1 MSQNSLRRTPTS
13 SSANNSATAENPEKD
28 FLDNLNLSLL
38 INELLIN
45 YGSDQISKEEE
56 ERLESYQEFV
66 NDTDS
71 DDQGDIYDAY
81 QHHLSW
87 KKIDPEGN
95 FDNPIGIEHFR
106 EVILHTFQIFKSAF
120 EVFFDDD
127 DEEIKSVLSNFD
139 EEKPFYQSLFSTDD
153 KKILVQMMQ
162 GLTPYLTKLLS
173 LAIDGTEQK
182 KQTVKKFLLIFPS
195 LPKSS
200 DFACVAGNKQRIE
213 LASSM
218 LFSRNIF
225 DVALRNTLNE
235 EIQKIFKDVDDI
247 KQVHL
252 FSCLLDSL
260 THSPELIA
268 SIDCYSKSP
277 QDNIEIREIFS
288 FIFESQLKLKQNLT
302 KTLSEL
308 GDLYYENVYKKIFD
322 ENGKVNESLD
332 LGKTFTEIIDPFME
346 NLTPESSGIFEFSN
360 KYLFNDKDQES
371 EFSSSS
377 ELKTEVQN
385 ESDQESELSI
395 FNELKTKEQFIEQLK
410 KHLLQTHKALFTQD
424 YPNFSEHPID
434 PQKIFSGD
442 EKNGYYL
449 NPFSVVNLSELFDPI
464 TENNSPEEKITKK
477 NKIYTGLMSLRLLTQ
492 NFANSNGRFLLHCF
506 IESFNNSHA
515 TSFQDF
521 FYNSNQ
527 SLKEEYEEF
536 KDLIESI
543 LNGFNEIT
551 TEYEDNKDILSFY
564 SKLILNPSGDD
575 FQTVI
580 NEYRQLSLNNV
591 NDEPPPNLLEFLI
604 MGNHHDLVKKLIELS
619 DSDDDFL
626 LSLIDNASALKL
638 AIKKK
643 GSVML
648 DLLLNI
654 DMNSNKK
661 VIINSYF
668 DKQSILLKAFEKGN
682 DKLFLVIEKIKE
694 YLQINSLDETSIK
707 NLSNIKY
714 PPNNNTVLLLAVA
727 SRNLEA
733 AKKLL
738 DIGADINSENS
749 FGITPLI
756 YAISSGDIKMV
767 RTLVDSQQSLE
778 LEDDYGNSPLS
789 IALAKNPV
797 IRETLV
803 VSLSKLFDP
812 ITENNS
818 PEEKI
823 TKKNK
828 IYNGL
833 LSLIP
838 LTQNFT
844 HSNGL
849 YFLHY
854 FIESFNNSH
863 ATSFQDFFYNSN
875 QSLKEEYEEFKDL
888 IESILDGFN
897 EITTTYEHNK
907 DILSLYSKLILNPS
921 GDDFQTVINEYR
933 QLGLNNVNDIKP
945 PNLLEFLIMVNH
957 HDLVSKLIELSDD
970 DFLLS
975 LIDNT
980 AFKLAIE
987 KESSVML
994 DLLLNIDMNSN
1005 KKVIINSY
1013 FDKQDILLIAFE
1025 KGNDKLFLVLEKI
1038 EEYLQANPQDGTSIK
1053 NLSNIKYPHDEN
1065 TVLSLAVA
1073 SRNLE
1078 AAKKLLDIGA
1088 DINSVNSYG
1097 ITPLIYAISSGDIEM
1112 ARTLVDSRQSLEVV
1126 DAFGNSPLSIAL
1138 ERNPVMAE
1146 ILLDGGAEINIDKIK
1161 ANNSILDLLRINQI
1175 EIIKKLIDHGLDINN
1190 SFQPNQKDK
1199 FIAEILKID
1208 PQHMKFFLERGLDL
1222 KTQNTQDERPYLLC
1236 KYLLDM
1242 DEDGQNN
1249 REAMLQ
1255 NLKMIFLKH
1264 PDEVINAELLEKI
1277 QKEGFNE
1284 NLKYVLELAK
1294 FAIENNPTN
1303 EDSEIINIAQKIK
1316 NKIDNLLD
1324 WESQILI
1331 IGNFIS
1337 HPTQNSLDAQNEMQ
1351 ASTGPNKYRFSHG
1364 GELKE
1369 KFDDLFL
1376 TMKFIVEENKE
1387 SEHKYNDNFLD
1398 NFIKLLEYQKHKE
1411 SNNLFTPETNS
1422 FFKFIDKLIPLEKEW
1437 IINQIN
1443 SLKNDNV
1450 TPIMKLAESLT
1461 PEDLKFF
1468 NHYIF
1473 IYGFTTNKIFSN
1485 SVKEDLIMPEYIK
1498 ALNLIDEKQLN
1509 FLLKDFRDLGM
1520 KGKEE
1525 YLIKLGQD
1533 ITKELKIKNNLLRF
1547 NADFPQHKIRRSL
1560 STNSLQATRL
1570 LNPSKSL
1577 RPPSSP

>member
-95 FDNPIGIEHFR
+95 FNNPIGIENFR

-120 EVFFDDD
+120 EVFFDDDD

-195 LPKSS
+195 LPISS

-268 SIDCYSKSP
+268 SRDCYSKSP

-332 LGKTFTEIIDPFME
+332 LGRTFTEIIDPFME

-449 NPFSVVNLSELFDPI
+449 NPFSVVSLSKLFDPI

-492 NFANSNGRFLLHCF
+492 NFANSNGRFLLHYF
-506 IESFNNSHA
+506 IENFNDYHA

-543 LNGFNEIT
+543 LNGFTEIT
-551 TEYEDNKDILSFY
+551 IEYEDNKDILSLY
-564 SKLILNPSGDD
+564 SKLILNSSGDD

-591 NDEPPPNLLEFLI
+591 NDIKLPNLLEFLI
-604 MGNHHDLVKKLIELS
+604 MGNHHDLVKKLIELG
-619 DSDDDFL
+619 DDDFL
-626 LSLIDNASALKL
+626 LSLIDNSSALKL

-643 GSVML
+643 SSVML

-682 DKLFLVIEKIKE
+682 DKLFLV
-694 YLQINSLDETSIK
+694 
-707 NLSNIKY
+707 
-714 PPNNNTVLLLAVA
+714 
-727 SRNLEA
+727 
-733 AKKLL
+733 
-738 DIGADINSENS
+738 
-749 FGITPLI
+749 
-756 YAISSGDIKMV
+756 
-767 RTLVDSQQSLE
+767 
-778 LEDDYGNSPLS
+778 
-789 IALAKNPV
+789 
-797 IRETLV
+797 
-803 VSLSKLFDP
+803 
-812 ITENNS
+812 
-818 PEEKI
+818 
-823 TKKNK
+823 
-828 IYNGL
+828 
-833 LSLIP
+833 
-838 LTQNFT
+838 
-844 HSNGL
+844 
-849 YFLHY
+849 
-854 FIESFNNSH
+854 
-863 ATSFQDFFYNSN
+863 
-875 QSLKEEYEEFKDL
+875 
-888 IESILDGFN
+888 
-897 EITTTYEHNK
+897 
-907 DILSLYSKLILNPS
+907 
-921 GDDFQTVINEYR
+921 
-933 QLGLNNVNDIKP
+933 
-945 PNLLEFLIMVNH
+945 
-957 HDLVSKLIELSDD
+957 
-970 DFLLS
+970 
-975 LIDNT
+975 
-980 AFKLAIE
+980 
-987 KESSVML
+987 
-994 DLLLNIDMNSN
+994 
-1005 KKVIINSY
+1005 
-1013 FDKQDILLIAFE
+1013 
-1025 KGNDKLFLVLEKI
+1025 LEKI

-1053 NLSNIKYPHDEN
+1053 NLSNIKYPHDEK
-1065 TVLSLAVA
+1065 TVLSLAVE

-1175 EIIKKLIDHGLDINN
+1175 ELIKKLIDHGLDINN
-1190 SFQPNQKDK
+1190 SFQPNQKDE

-1208 PQHMKFFLERGLDL
+1208 PRHMEFFLERGLDL

-1351 ASTGPNKYRFSHG
+1351 ARNGPNRYRFSQG
-1364 GELKE
+1364 GGLKE

-1411 SNNLFTPETNS
+1411 SNNLFTPDENS

-1461 PEDLKFF
+1461 PEDLKCF
-1468 NHYIF
+1468 NYYIF
-1473 IYGFTTNKIFSN
+1473 YLGFTDKIFSN
-1485 SVKEDLIMPEYIK
+1485 SLKEDLIMPEYIK

-1509 FLLKDFRDLGM
+1509 FLLKDFRDLNM

-1525 YLIKLGQD
+1525 YLITLGQD
-1533 ITKELKIKNNLLRF
+1533 IMKELKIKNNLLRF